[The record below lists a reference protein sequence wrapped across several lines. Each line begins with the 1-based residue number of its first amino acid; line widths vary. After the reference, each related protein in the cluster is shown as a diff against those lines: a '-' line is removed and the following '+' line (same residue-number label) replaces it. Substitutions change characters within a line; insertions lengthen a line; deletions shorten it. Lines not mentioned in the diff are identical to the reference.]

1 MGQVHSQRNPGP
13 FTRVRGSMSW
23 RYTTDLESSWGYRA
37 LWILALLTGYVGAY
51 AQPDLS
57 RSLPPLPEGYW
68 LQLEEVT
75 THVGGEL
82 DGMTTYR
89 LYVNCLNALDFVSS
103 CSGDENNPLALTS
116 SASPAWYNST
126 FASGWNAQ
134 AVNPAFFSFFPDIA
148 YDSYLTIGAEDGSY
162 ASAYQCSGQWGD
174 INVPDEFND
183 DGPGESILLND
194 EIGGVWYGLFPGLE
208 EVDAHPAFAG
218 DDLRVMVAQL
228 TTAGEVSGQ
237 IQVQVFQNGSQANE
251 LREVLPILTEAIPG
265 CLDPSAFNFNP
276 EANLNSPSLCN
287 YYCAEGTR
295 FDSELSRCDLEAWL
309 GETGDT
315 QQLDPCY
322 FDFDASGW
330 MDITDLV
337 RFALV
342 QDTSP
347 GVPQAP
353 CGAGTFW
360 DADAEVCRPAPATLG
375 EGNGLGNLNPRYF
388 DLNGDGALNTADF
401 LGLLDAF
408 GKPCG

>member
-1 MGQVHSQRNPGP
+1 MGAVLQHCNPEMLA
-13 FTRVRGSMSW
+13 RVRAGMSW
-23 RYTTDLESSWGYRA
+23 KHKTDLESSWGYRA
-37 LWILALLTGYVGAY
+37 LWILALLTGYMGAY

-57 RSLPPLPEGYW
+57 RSLPPLPVGYW

-75 THVGGEL
+75 THVGGDL

-89 LYVNCLNALDFVSS
+89 LYVNCLNPLDFVSS

-116 SASPAWYNST
+116 TASPAWFNSA

-134 AVNPAFFSFFPDIA
+134 SINPMFFAFFPDMA
-148 YDSYLTIGAEDGSY
+148 YDSFLTIGADDSSY
-162 ASAYQCSGQWGD
+162 PTAYQCSGQWGS
-174 INVPDEFND
+174 INVPEEFND
-183 DGPGESILLND
+183 NGPGESVLLND
-194 EIGGVWYGLFPGLE
+194 QVGGAWYGLFPGIE
-208 EVDAHPAFAG
+208 EADSHPAFAG
-218 DDLRVMVAQL
+218 EDLRVLVAQL

-251 LREVLPILTEAIPG
+251 YRQVLPILTNAIPG
-265 CLDPSAFNFNP
+265 CLDPAAFNFNP
-276 EANLNSPSLCN
+276 DANLNSPSLCN
-287 YYCAEGTR
+287 YFCAEGTR
-295 FDSELSRCDLEAWL
+295 FDPELSRCDLQAWL
-309 GETGDT
+309 GDTGDT

-337 RFALV
+337 QFALV
-342 QDTSP
+342 KGASP

-388 DLNGDGALNTADF
+388 DLNGDGALNIIDF

-408 GKPCG
+408 GKPCV

>member
-23 RYTTDLESSWGYRA
+23 RNTTDLESSWGYRA

-116 SASPAWYNST
+116 TASPAWYNST
-126 FASGWNAQ
+126 FAFGWNAQ
-134 AVNPAFFSFFPDIA
+134 AVNPAFFSFFPDLA

-162 ASAYQCSGQWGD
+162 ATAYQCSGQWGD
-174 INVPDEFND
+174 INVPEEFND

-194 EIGGVWYGLFPGLE
+194 VIGGAWYGLFPGLE

-237 IQVQVFQNGSQANE
+237 IQVQV
-251 LREVLPILTEAIPG
+251 
-265 CLDPSAFNFNP
+265 
-276 EANLNSPSLCN
+276 
-287 YYCAEGTR
+287 
-295 FDSELSRCDLEAWL
+295 SEPSRCDLEAWL

-353 CGAGTFW
+353 CGAGTLW